1 VIVCPPGFY
10 KSQQNGEWLLQPPDE
25 LKLLPLRY
33 REKLKPLRT
42 LRQLVTEIIAERT
55 AQEPE
60 LIPLKAAIP
69 ETLTTAE
76 GEFAATTSLLILRG
90 EQLGHIH
97 IAAVFGDDS
106 VSVIEAPVFEPS
118 AIDSTALLLRQLA
131 YTLPLGLGYRKRR
144 YLYTPPLGWARAAQ
158 GLITRYY
165 PPDFPSHRAMLVVHP
180 AVPRTVS
187 PQALCTSLIERY
199 RKKGLLFDS
208 EGGATPVIS
217 DHGLHGLAFCLAT
230 PMPTPQPLGQS
241 PSESPTPPKK
251 SVRLLQD
258 LLIFADTHYLYSLVF
273 ESTSEARRPELA
285 QKLSAVA
292 RSVRPLPTPPQQQPS
307 QAKSSQ
313 AEPPASSIY
322 L

>member
-10 KSQQNGEWLLQPPDE
+10 KSQHNGEWLLQPPDA

-33 REKLKPLRT
+33 REKQKPLRT

-55 AQEPE
+55 AQDPE
-60 LIPLKAAIP
+60 LTPLKAAIP
-69 ETLTTAE
+69 ATLTTAE
-76 GEFAATTSLLILRG
+76 GEFAATTTLLVRRG
-90 EQLGHIH
+90 EQLGYIH

-118 AIDSTALLLRQLA
+118 AVDSTALLLRQLA

-144 YLYTPPLGWARAAQ
+144 YLYTPPLGWARAAH
-158 GLITRYY
+158 GLVTRFY

-187 PQALCTSLIERY
+187 PQALCSSLIERY

-208 EGGATPVIS
+208 EGGATPIVS

-230 PMPTPQPLGQS
+230 PMPTPSPLPPNAS
-241 PSESPTPPKK
+241 PGPTAS

-258 LLIFADTHYLYSLVF
+258 LLIFADAHYLYSLVF

-285 QKLSAVA
+285 QQLSALA
-292 RSVRPLPTPPQQQPS
+292 RSVQPLPPPQQPS